1 MHNSQIQVKLAKH
14 KKEILQKQE
23 TWKEKQE
30 ERTAR
35 DHLFHEWERI
45 RVIIRRLRKD
55 MKSETDEDFKMDIQ
69 ADIDSFLNRKKNL
82 ANMLNLIKK
91 IIL

>member
-1 MHNSQIQVKLAKH
+1 
-14 KKEILQKQE
+14 
-23 TWKEKQE
+23 
-30 ERTAR
+30 
-35 DHLFHEWERI
+35 
-45 RVIIRRLRKD
+45 
-55 MKSETDEDFKMDIQ
+55 MKNETDEDFKMDIQ